1 MVKLRK
7 GIAYRRKD
15 NVKRPYTRKS
25 KYRAKS
31 FIKANPPSKV
41 VRYDMGTVKNDFQV
55 HVYVISDDNLQIRHN
70 AIESARQI
78 INRNL
83 TNKLGQ
89 NNYFFQVHM
98 VPHHILRENKMLG
111 GAHADRLQTGMAH
124 AFGKP
129 VGLASQV
136 KTGKVMFS
144 VNVNAENIES
154 AKESL
159 LKATPRLP
167 GRATIEIIK
176 NQVKAASS

>member
-1 MVKLRK
+1 MAGLRK
-7 GIAYRRKD
+7 GHCYTNI
-15 NVKRPYTRKS
+15 KRPYTRKS
-25 KYRAKS
+25 KFQKKG
-31 FIKANPPSKV
+31 FIKSVPNSKV
-41 VRYDMGTVKNDFQV
+41 VRFEMGDPKKQYNTKVMLVSKQD
-55 HVYVISDDNLQIRHN
+55 IQIRHN